1 MRGGDAQPVG
11 RSSPPWLVRASSFV
25 CEEKG
30 VAILEFALIVP
41 VLLLIYFGTVEITSV
56 MRNVRKV
63 DILSRT
69 IGDTLSQRTMAT
81 ADEVNDVFQVGP
93 IVLAPFDG
101 NGVQMTVSAVGVLGD
116 AETGPLQVCSSVAN
130 GNAKPR
136 STGTATDLLVPAGY
150 QTSGMRYV
158 LAEVSISYTPMI
170 GSALVKLVKGVGNTI
185 TLSASVP
192 WPTRGGTTYGSN
204 TYTEVILPGT
214 TQKACDAP
222 LL

>member
-1 MRGGDAQPVG
+1 MLRRVARGARRLRRDRRGTAMV
-11 RSSPPWLVRASSFV
+11 
-25 CEEKG
+25 
-30 VAILEFALIVP
+30 EFAVILP
-41 VLLLIYFGTVEITSV
+41 VLLAIWAGMTELAHAIDEWRKLTLLARTVADLTAQGDTQNPIGPALMTDIVASAAKV
-56 MRNVRKV
+56 MR
-63 DILSRT
+63 
-69 IGDTLSQRTMAT
+69 
-81 ADEVNDVFQVGP
+81 
-93 IVLAPFDG
+93 PFDTSK
-101 NGVQMTVSAVGVLGD
+101 VQIVVSAMGVDLKRLNLL
-116 AETGPLQVCSSVAN
+116 PQVCSSVAN

-136 STGTATDLLVPAGY
+136 ATGTATDLLVPAGY

>member
-1 MRGGDAQPVG
+1 VL
-11 RSSPPWLVRASSFV
+11 RSLARKAAALRRDRRASALV
-25 CEEKG
+25 
-30 VAILEFALIVP
+30 EFAVILP
-41 VLLLIYFGTVEITSV
+41 VLLSIWAGMTEIAHAIDEWRKLTLLARTVADLTAQGDTQNPIGTPLMTDIVASAAKV
-56 MRNVRKV
+56 MR
-63 DILSRT
+63 
-69 IGDTLSQRTMAT
+69 
-81 ADEVNDVFQVGP
+81 
-93 IVLAPFDG
+93 PFDTST
-101 NGVQMTVSAVGVLGD
+101 VQIVVSAMGVDLKRLNLV
-116 AETGPLQVCSSVAN
+116 PQVCSSVAN
-130 GNAKPR
+130 ANAKPR
-136 STGTATDLLVPAGY
+136 AAGTATDLLVPAGY

>member
-1 MRGGDAQPVG
+1 
-11 RSSPPWLVRASSFV
+11 
-25 CEEKG
+25 
-30 VAILEFALIVP
+30 
-41 VLLLIYFGTVEITSV
+41 
-56 MRNVRKV
+56 
-63 DILSRT
+63 
-69 IGDTLSQRTMAT
+69 
-81 ADEVNDVFQVGP
+81 
-93 IVLAPFDG
+93 
-101 NGVQMTVSAVGVLGD
+101 
-116 AETGPLQVCSSVAN
+116 
-130 GNAKPR
+130 
-136 STGTATDLLVPAGY
+136 
-150 QTSGMRYV
+150 MRYV